1 MGWRNV
7 GYAEVSVAELFTPTK
22 AEDDPRF
29 KLASAQ
35 MQADEDEFDDMHL
48 HVRNDVRRFN
58 AFIELHKAQ
67 YDSSQDNKRWLLA
80 IAGFLFVTQSDK
92 IIAFVEHFF

>member
-1 MGWRNV
+1 M
-7 GYAEVSVAELFTPTK
+7 SVAELFKPGK

-29 KLASAQ
+29 KIAAAQ
-35 MQADEDEFDDMHL
+35 MQADEDEFEDMHL

-67 YDSSQDNKRWLLA
+67 YDSSQQNKTWLMA
-80 IAGFLFVTQSDK
+80 IAGFLTVTQADK
-92 IIAFVEHFF
+92 IIAFVEKFL